1 MDTQKTRPDSRTAL
15 LHAARDL
22 IFTRSFEH
30 VGTAEIC
37 ARAGVRKGSLYHFFS
52 SKEDL
57 VLAMLDELMDDFE
70 RAVLVRSLEGHGS
83 LRERI
88 DAFVQEIHAFE
99 AAVYREA
106 GHLPGC
112 PFGNLIVETGTYSPG
127 LRQAMKGHLDR
138 VAGHFQRCLQK
149 GINRGELPA
158 QADTHALAERWL
170 ALMEGILVMAKVDQ
184 DPATILRLGPA
195 LNVLIG
201 VSGPHTGSDDSLS
214 GPVGS
219 GAEPGVSP
227 TTRRSS

>member
-1 MDTQKTRPDSRTAL
+1 MDTRKNRPDSRTAL

-37 ARAGVRKGSLYHFFS
+37 ERAGVRKGSLYHFFS

-57 VLAMLDELMDDFE
+57 VLAMLDQLMVEFE
-70 RAVLVRSLEGHGS
+70 REVLVPSLERPGS
-83 LRERI
+83 IRERV
-88 DAFVQEIHAFE
+88 DAFVQAIHAFE
-99 AAVYREA
+99 AAVHRES

-127 LRQAMKGHLDR
+127 LRQAVKRHLDR
-138 VAGHFQRCLQK
+138 VAGHFQRCLQE
-149 GINRGELPA
+149 GVDHGELPA
-158 QADTHALAERWL
+158 QTDAHALAERWL

-195 LNVLIG
+195 LHVLIG
-201 VSGPHTGSDDSLS
+201 VSGPHANSDDRPRGAAGGNASS
-214 GPVGS
+214 RGS
-219 GAEPGVSP
+219 PK
-227 TTRRSS
+227 TRRQP

>member
-1 MDTQKTRPDSRTAL
+1 MDTQKNRTDSRTAL

-70 RAVLVRSLEGHGS
+70 RAVLAPSLEGPGS
-83 LRERI
+83 IRERV
-88 DAFVQEIHAFE
+88 DAFVQAIHAFE
-99 AAVYREA
+99 AAVQRES

-127 LRQAMKGHLDR
+127 LRQAVKRHLER
-138 VAGHFQRCLQK
+138 VAGHFQRCLRE
-149 GINRGELPA
+149 GVDRGELPA
-158 QADTHALAERWL
+158 QTDGRAMAERWL

-195 LNVLIG
+195 LHVLIG
-201 VSGPHTGSDDSLS
+201 VSGPRANADDQPRAAAGGNASS
-214 GPVGS
+214 R
-219 GAEPGVSP
+219 ESP
-227 TTRRSS
+227 KTRRQP